1 MFATPAQ
8 HHSVQAT
15 AGQQQATQ
23 PVAGPRETVRAG
35 GSSTSIWFRSHAAA
49 DAADGGS
56 PAEAPPPAVPGL
68 PVPGTLPVRDGLP
81 ARDERPGPGE
91 LPVRGG
97 PSGPGLWADDQHA
110 AQIIAEPVRGDHTAA
125 GLPVRV
131 PRANLLPG
139 SAGGG
144 RSADAA
150 RRSPELVRS
159 RLDGFQGGIR
169 RAKGEEPGT
178 GEENGR

>member
-1 MFATPAQ
+1 M
-8 HHSVQAT
+8 
-15 AGQQQATQ
+15 
-23 PVAGPRETVRAG
+23 
-35 GSSTSIWFRSHAAA
+35 
-49 DAADGGS
+49 
-56 PAEAPPPAVPGL
+56 
-68 PVPGTLPVRDGLP
+68 
-81 ARDERPGPGE
+81 PGE

-97 PSGPGLWADDQHA
+97 PSGPDLWADDQHA
-110 AQIIAEPVRGDHTAA
+110 AHVIADPVRGDQTAA

-144 RSADAA
+144 RSADDAAGGQAGGRAA
-150 RRSPELVRS
+150 RRPAAVQRSPELIRS
-159 RLDGFQGGIR
+159 RLNGFQGGIR